1 MMCLYLLSVTRHTP
15 FAIYSLCLVS
25 SMLFARFATSAS
37 FPVLAHSLIPAAVMA
52 VFWMTCAHSAT
63 TASRPSPLSPS
74 PFLLLVARYGTLC
87 NFAAQCESNFQF
99 WLQVHGS
106 LARAGKVRGQTPKV
120 AKQTDKPKRV
130 RGRAKRRLQY
140 NRRFKNIVVGA
151 GGKKKVRFCV
161 AFLFLLLVTHSCR
174 DLTPRPLSEH
184 RSTKSLQI
192 SCEVAA
198 RA

>member
-1 MMCLYLLSVTRHTP
+1 MFIFLFVTLHAP
-15 FAIYSLCLVS
+15 FEIYSLCLVS
-25 SMLFARFATSAS
+25 SMLFAPFAASAS

-52 VFWMTCAHSAT
+52 VFWMTCALSAT

-87 NFAAQCESNFQF
+87 NFAAQCESNFRF

-151 GGKKKVRFCV
+151 GGKKKVIFC
-161 AFLFLLLVTHSCR
+161 
-174 DLTPRPLSEH
+174 
-184 RSTKSLQI
+184 K
-192 SCEVAA
+192 
-198 RA
+198 